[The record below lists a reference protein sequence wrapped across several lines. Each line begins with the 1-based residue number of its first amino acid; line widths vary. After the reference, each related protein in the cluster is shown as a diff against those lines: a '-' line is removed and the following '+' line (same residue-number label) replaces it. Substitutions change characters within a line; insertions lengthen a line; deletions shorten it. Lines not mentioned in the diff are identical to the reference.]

1 MKLRYLRTA
10 RIFTSIL
17 FFTAALIL
25 FVDITGF
32 IQQNFSTE
40 ILFLQFIPS
49 LIGFIGALGLT
60 SIGFIIIVFVTLLFG
75 RVYCSS
81 VCPLGILQDLIIF
94 AKRKIGKT
102 SFKKQKFSY
111 TKPFS
116 KTRFLFLSTAILL
129 LLFGIITGITL
140 LDPYSNFGRII
151 TSLFR
156 PIIIGL
162 NNLLVLVL
170 ELFNNY
176 SIYPIEFKGI
186 NFFSF
191 LFSIFVFGLILFMS
205 ITHGRLFC
213 NSVCPVGT
221 LLGYISKLSFYKIK
235 IDEST
240 CKECG
245 VCAKVCKAN
254 CIDLETN
261 FVDETRCINCF
272 NCLEVCPSAGITYQ
286 RKKAVK
292 DLPSESKRDF
302 IKNITI
308 FLIGANILSKAQ
320 DKIKVYKES
329 TIPVI
334 RKNGISPPGSI
345 SLEHFNENCTACHL
359 CVSACPTQVIQP
371 SFLEYGLLGI
381 MQPLMNY
388 KIGFCNYDCVVCGDV
403 CPTGAITNQF
413 IDNKKLIQLGVAKFV
428 KENCIVYSQGTDC
441 GACAEHCPTKAV
453 KMVLDIE
460 VNKKAPVINEEIC
473 IGCGACEYACPTKP
487 YKSIYIE
494 SNPIHK
500 LAQKPKEEELKEK
513 VDLKEEFP
521 F

>member
-1 MKLRYLRTA
+1 
-10 RIFTSIL
+10 
-17 FFTAALIL
+17 
-25 FVDITGF
+25 
-32 IQQNFSTE
+32 
-40 ILFLQFIPS
+40 
-49 LIGFIGALGLT
+49 
-60 SIGFIIIVFVTLLFG
+60 
-75 RVYCSS
+75 
-81 VCPLGILQDLIIF
+81 
-94 AKRKIGKT
+94 
-102 SFKKQKFSY
+102 
-111 TKPFS
+111 
-116 KTRFLFLSTAILL
+116 
-129 LLFGIITGITL
+129 
-140 LDPYSNFGRII
+140 
-151 TSLFR
+151 
-156 PIIIGL
+156 
-162 NNLLVLVL
+162 
-170 ELFNNY
+170 
-176 SIYPIEFKGI
+176 
-186 NFFSF
+186 
-191 LFSIFVFGLILFMS
+191 MS
-205 ITHGRLFC
+205 INHGRLFC
-213 NSVCPVGT
+213 NSACPVGT

-245 VCAKVCKAN
+245 VCEKVCKAN

-302 IKNITI
+302 IKNVTI
-308 FLIGANILSKAQ
+308 FLLGANLISKAQ
-320 DKIKVYKES
+320 EKIKVYKES

-345 SLEHFNENCTACHL
+345 SLEHFNDNCTACHL

-388 KIGFCNYDCVVCGDV
+388 KIGFCNYDCVICGDV
-403 CPTGAITNQF
+403 CPTGAITNQLL
-413 IDNKKLIQLGVAKFV
+413 DNKKLIQLGVAKFV

-494 SNPIHK
+494 SNSIHK

-513 VDLKEEFP
+513 VNLKEEFP

>member
-1 MKLRYLRTA
+1 MKLRNLRTA
-10 RIFTSIL
+10 RIFISIL
-17 FFTAALIL
+17 FFTVTLIL
-25 FVDITGF
+25 FLDITGL

-49 LIGFIGALGLT
+49 LIGFIGALGIT
-60 SIGFIIIVFVTLLFG
+60 SIGFIIIIFITLLFG

-94 AKRKIGKT
+94 AKRKIGKK
-102 SFKKQKFSY
+102 SLKKQKFSY
-111 TKPFS
+111 TKPFD
-116 KTRFLFLSTAILL
+116 KTRFVFLCAAFIL
-129 LLFGIITGITL
+129 LLFGIITGFSL

-151 TSLFR
+151 TNLFK
-156 PIIIGL
+156 PVIIGL
-162 NNLLVLVL
+162 NNLLVLIL

-186 NFFSF
+186 NYFSF
-191 LFSIFVFGLILFMS
+191 VFSVFVFGLILFMS
-205 ITHGRLFC
+205 INHGRLFC
-213 NSVCPVGT
+213 NSACPVGT

-245 VCAKVCKAN
+245 VCEKVCKAN

-302 IKNITI
+302 IKNVTI
-308 FLIGANILSKAQ
+308 FLLGANLISKAQ
-320 DKIKVYKES
+320 EKIKVYKES

-345 SLEHFNENCTACHL
+345 SLEHFNDNCTACHL

-388 KIGFCNYDCVVCGDV
+388 KIGFCNYDCVICGDV
-403 CPTGAITNQF
+403 CPTGAITNQLL
-413 IDNKKLIQLGVAKFV
+413 DNKKLIQLGVAKFV

-494 SNPIHK
+494 SNSIHK

-513 VDLKEEFP
+513 VNLKEEFP